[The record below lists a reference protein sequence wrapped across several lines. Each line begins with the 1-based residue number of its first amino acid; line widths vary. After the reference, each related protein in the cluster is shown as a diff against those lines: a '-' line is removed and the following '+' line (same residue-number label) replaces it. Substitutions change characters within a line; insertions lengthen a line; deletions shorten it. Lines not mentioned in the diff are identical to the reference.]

1 MKYNTV
7 IFDMDGTLLNT
18 LGDIASG
25 INEALS
31 VFGFPLKTVEEV
43 RKMVG
48 DGALMLVKRAV
59 PAGTD
64 NETVNRVYA
73 EFKSFYA
80 RHCAVKT
87 KPYPGI
93 TGLLDRLKAKGIK
106 VAIVSNKPDAAVKEL
121 NKAYFGGRI
130 AVAVGDRPGAAVKP
144 SPDLVNIALKELNSV
159 IGESVYIGDSEVD
172 IKTAANC
179 GMDIISVSWG
189 FRGRDELI
197 KNGAER
203 IADSTDDILVL
214 MGEDK

>member
-31 VFGFPLKTVEEV
+31 TFGFPLKTVEEV

-80 RHCAVKT
+80 RHCAVTT

-93 TGLLDRLKAKGIK
+93 TGLLDRLKTEGIK

-121 NKAYFGGRI
+121 NKAYFGERI

-144 SPDLVNIALKELNSV
+144 SSDLVNIALKELNSV

-203 IADSTDDILVL
+203 IADSADDILVL
-214 MGEDK
+214 MGEDE

>member
-80 RHCAVKT
+80 QHCAVTT

-93 TGLLDRLKAKGIK
+93 TGLLDRLKAEGIK

-144 SPDLVNIALKELNSV
+144 SSDLVNIALKELNSV
-159 IGESVYIGDSEVD
+159 IEESVYIGDSEVD

>member
-59 PAGTD
+59 PVGTD

-80 RHCAVKT
+80 QHCAVTT

-93 TGLLDRLKAKGIK
+93 TGLLDRLKAEGIK

-144 SPDLVNIALKELNSV
+144 SSDLVNIALKELNSV
-159 IGESVYIGDSEVD
+159 IEESVYIGDSEVD